1 MQYDFKSG
9 YGVVHQLSLQVHQLS
24 LQVHNTY
31 RYKKTI
37 PCIVDCKTITRYQV
51 RIEVI
56 WKIKGSYIWKSLQ
69 GKHLHVKS
77 NNII

>member
-9 YGVVHQLSLQVHQLS
+9 YGVVHQLS

-69 GKHLHVKS
+69 GKHLKS